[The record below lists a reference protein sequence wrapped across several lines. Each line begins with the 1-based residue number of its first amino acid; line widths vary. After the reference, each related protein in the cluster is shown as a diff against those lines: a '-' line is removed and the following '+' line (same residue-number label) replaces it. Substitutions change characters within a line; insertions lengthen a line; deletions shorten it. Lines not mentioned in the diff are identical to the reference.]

1 MIPPPLD
8 VSIWL
13 NQAIKGARDRYGNE
27 IPNAHLL
34 VLFNRICK
42 LLFYQIKP
50 VFVFDGPTP
59 LIKLQMTVSPVK
71 AWLLLS
77 GVSGSWS

>member
-1 MIPPPLD
+1 MLLD

-42 LLFYQIKP
+42 LLYYQIKP
-50 VFVFDGPTP
+50 IFVFDGSTP
-59 LIKLQMTVSPVK
+59 SLKLQTLVSNQK
-71 AWLLLS
+71 
-77 GVSGSWS
+77 